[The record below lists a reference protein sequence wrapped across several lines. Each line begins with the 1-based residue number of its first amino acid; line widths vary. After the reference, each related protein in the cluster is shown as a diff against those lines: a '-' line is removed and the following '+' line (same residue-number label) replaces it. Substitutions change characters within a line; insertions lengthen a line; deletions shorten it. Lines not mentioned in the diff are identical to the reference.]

1 MDNELTDVQIK
12 AIDLMM
18 DGKKTLKDIAT
29 DCGVAYQTVR
39 SWRIKPEFVKELAAR
54 RREATTEAQSR
65 LMAKANYAADKL
77 IGMMDDTKATRI
89 QFQAAKAV
97 LDMALASG
105 FIEFEERLQV
115 LEDALAERQV

>member
-1 MDNELTDVQIK
+1 MENELTDVQLK

-39 SWRIKPEFVKELAAR
+39 SWRIKPDFIKELASR
-54 RREATTEAQSR
+54 RREATTEAQAR

-77 IGMMDDTKATRI
+77 ISMMDDKKATRI